1 MRTSFITKVSYLT
14 KYSFS
19 LLLTISLSMPIG
31 VMAQIAG
38 TEDARYSNT
47 HKITIYKSDAAGVL
61 AANALNPVK
70 VFDYPDRK
78 VYIVEDSKM
87 KGMAFSERKAFSL
100 DDDMNKIF
108 LRGRVI
114 DTTKPIPS
122 IPQGF
127 RAVPDPDV
135 PHLYLIHF
143 AGPIK
148 EEWLDLIK
156 AQGSV
161 KYLDSI
167 PSNAKL
173 IQTNMETVVKMRDF
187 PFVQWVGH
195 FEPAYKMDPSL
206 KSMELRGPL
215 GGRSGSNFSAEDEL
229 KVTIQFVDHA
239 GVESSINAVKSKAK
253 RVLKEVWTVGPY
265 KNLRIVVSPD
275 DLQALV
281 AIHDVVN
288 IERWVEPIL
297 FGERQ
302 GQIMANQLNVV
313 GSQLSGP
320 GYLTWLNDL
329 GFDDTFDFVVNVS
342 DSGFDR
348 GQTTVGNVHQDFLD
362 QMGVSRIAYVQE
374 VTGTTIDVSAANNID
389 TGGHGTIDHAI
400 VGGFNN
406 SNGNDFEDAS
416 GYHFGLGI
424 APFVQLGSSRIFNPN
439 FTSPDHTE
447 LTNAAYAKGAR
458 ISSNSWGS
466 TFGTGQYDATS
477 QEYDRLVRDA
487 RPTTAFDG
495 GQPGNQEMVIVWA
508 AGNRG
513 RAGASTLGD
522 RGATA
527 NNTLVVAA
535 SENDYPVGVD
545 GCLIGNSG
553 ADDARDIIDFSSQG
567 PNADGRFGPHIAAP
581 GTHIQGAASQ
591 DPGYVGDG
599 VCDGSFPVGNT
610 LYAWS
615 SGTSH
620 STPAVAG
627 ASALLRQ
634 WFVNQTMPVPSPA
647 MTKAYLMNSGT
658 YMTGVGANDDLP
670 SNTQGMGRLN
680 LERMFDNTPRML
692 VDQTH
697 MFDGTGDTP
706 FELEGQIST
715 NTEPFRVTLV
725 WTDAPGSTVGNAWVN
740 DLDLIVT
747 LDDGSGPVD
756 YNGNN
761 FVNDQSQPG
770 GTSDSRNNVESVWL
784 PSGTTGSFTVTVR
797 ASNIPGDGVPNQG
810 DTTDQDF
817 ALVVYNA
824 KEKSPTPRVTRFQYA
839 AKVVCGI
846 QKDPDDRRLAR
857 GIYATAI
864 NIHNPNQ
871 KPVKFEKIL
880 ALTFP
885 PKEQRPGK
893 VLPIATDELKAG
905 EALAVDCPDIQQRL
919 FPNGFPT
926 SYIKGFVVIKSPE
939 SLDVTGVYTATNPE
953 GENPSI
959 DVEQIKERG
968 RKSDGRLP
976 DLVVKEIGRPVVSC
990 PGGGGTC
997 VTKTSLTVAND
1008 GMKNAGSFK
1017 VRVVLDPTQGVV
1029 VTQSLSG
1036 LAAGD
1041 MQSLTVTTPPGGNC
1055 FDPDCTIS
1063 ATVDSENSVNESNEG
1078 NNTLSETTL
1087 G

>member
-1 MRTSFITKVSYLT
+1 MRTSFMTKVRHLA
-14 KYSFS
+14 KYSIF
-19 LLLTISLSMPIG
+19 LFLVTGLGVPIG
-31 VMAQIAG
+31 VMAQLTG
-38 TEDARYSNT
+38 TAEERYPNT
-47 HKITIYKSDAAGVL
+47 HKITVYKNDSTGIQAAK
-61 AANALNPVK
+61 ALNPVQ
-70 VFDYPDRK
+70 VFEYPDRK
-78 VYIVEDSKM
+78 VYIVEDSNM
-87 KGMAFSERKAFSL
+87 KGMTFSERKAFSM

-108 LRGRVI
+108 LRDRVI
-114 DTTKPIPS
+114 DTTRPIPS

-127 RAVPDPDV
+127 RAAPDPETQQ
-135 PHLYLIHF
+135 LYLIHF

-148 EEWLDLIK
+148 GEWLDIVQ
-156 AQGSV
+156 AQGPV
-161 KYLDSI
+161 KYLDTI

-173 IQTNMETVVKMRDF
+173 IQTDMETAEKMRGF

-206 KSMELRGPL
+206 KSVELRGPL
-215 GGRSGSNFSAEDEL
+215 GGQSGSNFLAEDEL
-229 KVTIQFVDHA
+229 NVTIQFVDH
-239 GVESSINAVKSKAK
+239 VSVKSSITAVKSKAK
-253 RVLKEVWTVGPY
+253 RVLKDVWTVGPY
-265 KNLRIVVSPD
+265 KNLRIVISPD
-275 DLQALV
+275 DLQALA
-281 AIHDVVN
+281 AIPDVVN
-288 IERWVEPIL
+288 IERWVEPVL

-302 GQIMANQLNVV
+302 GQIMANQLNAI
-313 GSQLSGP
+313 GSQLSSP
-320 GYLTWLNDL
+320 GYLAWLNSL

-362 QMGVSRIAYVQE
+362 QGGASRIAYVQE
-374 VTGTTIDVSAANNID
+374 VTGATIDVSAANNID

-406 SNGNDFEDAS
+406 SSGNDFEDAS

-439 FTSPDHTE
+439 FTFPDHTE
-447 LTNAAYAKGAR
+447 LTNAAYAQGAR

-466 TFGTGQYDATS
+466 TVGTGQYDATS

-487 RPTTAFDG
+487 RPATASDG
-495 GQPGNQEMVIVWA
+495 GESGNQEMVIVWA

-591 DPGYVGDG
+591 DPGYIGDG

-706 FELEGQIST
+706 FELEGQIAT
-715 NTEPFRVTLV
+715 NTDPFRVTLV

-756 YNGNN
+756 YQGNN
-761 FVNDQSQPG
+761 FLNDQSQPG
-770 GTSDSRNNVESVWL
+770 GAPDGQNNVESVWL

-824 KEKSPTPRVTRFQYA
+824 KEKRATPRVMGFHYA

-846 QKDPDDRRLAR
+846 QRDREDMRLAR
-857 GIYATAI
+857 GIYGTAI
-864 NIHNPNQ
+864 NIHNPGE
-871 KPVKFEKIL
+871 KPVTFDKTL

-893 VLPIATDELKAG
+893 VLRIATDTLGPG

-926 SYIKGFVVIKSPE
+926 SYIKGFVVIE
-939 SLDVTGVYTATNPE
+939 SSASVNVTGVYSAMNLQ

-959 DVEQIKERG
+959 DVEQIRER
-968 RKSDGRLP
+968 RTRS
-976 DLVVKEIGRPVVSC
+976 
-990 PGGGGTC
+990 
-997 VTKTSLTVAND
+997 
-1008 GMKNAGSFK
+1008 GMTE
-1017 VRVVLDPTQGVV
+1017 R
-1029 VTQSLSG
+1029 
-1036 LAAGD
+1036 
-1041 MQSLTVTTPPGGNC
+1041 
-1055 FDPDCTIS
+1055 
-1063 ATVDSENSVNESNEG
+1063 
-1078 NNTLSETTL
+1078 
-1087 G
+1087 